1 MLRTYYKAFLLC
13 LQIQTEYTTMNMNG
27 IVFMTQTNQPP
38 NDELKVLEQTIE
50 KELLDLILLH
60 LESGSLELEKAQ
72 EISKEYLALL
82 PFHDKAEL
90 LKKLGSLSDKYQEAQ
105 EVYAKVAGDVEKED
119 AAERVE
125 QMSQHIKTGNIEEA
139 LKVAKGGE

>member
-1 MLRTYYKAFLLC
+1 
-13 LQIQTEYTTMNMNG
+13 MNG

>member
-1 MLRTYYKAFLLC
+1 
-13 LQIQTEYTTMNMNG
+13 MNMNG